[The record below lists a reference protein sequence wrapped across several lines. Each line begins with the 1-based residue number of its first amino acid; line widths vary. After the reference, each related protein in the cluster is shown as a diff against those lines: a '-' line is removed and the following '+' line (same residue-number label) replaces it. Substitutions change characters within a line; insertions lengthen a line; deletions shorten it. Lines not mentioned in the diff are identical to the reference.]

1 MSSRFLWCRVE
12 VATKLGSMSQSDGCR
27 SDLAATF
34 GQAMTQGNNAFV
46 PDKFAMNKSYYRGR
60 QEDAHEFLM
69 QILSVAHEQPLV
81 DMITGRDT
89 PWLQCIQ
96 CGFRSPAGVEDFGVL
111 SLHIRTQDSQE
122 LRSVRHVVSK
132 RTVHC
137 SSSNWLC
144 PSFVGCPACILCMG
158 SRLRGRMSESA
169 NTERHVCAPVRMF
182 DSASQRG
189 CHIVILS
196 QSCFVCKS
204 AFLPSRGIK
213 R

>member
-1 MSSRFLWCRVE
+1 MSRCLWCRIE
-12 VATKLGSMSQSDGCR
+12 VATKLGSVSQSDGCR

-69 QILSVAHEQPLV
+69 LILSVAHEQPLV

-169 NTERHVCAPVRMF
+169 NTERHVCAPSGCSTVHLRGVPHCHFVAFMF
-182 DSASQRG
+182 
-189 CHIVILS
+189 CW
-196 QSCFVCKS
+196 
-204 AFLPSRGIK
+204 
-213 R
+213 